1 MLTTAADSRLA
12 VSTHSGWAWAWGSAG
27 LVFCLACLRAYGG
40 GVAGLSKPSSA
51 LWLVAGIAGAATL
64 GSHSLDVLAASGIPL
79 DLDADFFPML
89 PQGDA
94 MLLGVLSVPVGLVW
108 LFKADRGGTPPVR
121 TVSLL
126 GLGLLV
132 TVLLSVLLDGGVSR
146 IKPVRTKPTAALT
159 LALLPLGWMVAAFA
173 FDGARSRVLR
183 LSSLVGITLGGAMGF
198 VALPAI
204 TVMRRP
210 LGLRS
215 LGDGG
220 LFELLI
226 GRGLGS
232 HGAEIASGMEAT
244 LCALAGSALLVLC
257 MRNAVY
263 GWRALPGFAALGLPI
278 AAVVVQAHLP
288 SDSIALAAL
297 VLGWSAVLVGVPF
310 SGRTVGDER

>member
-1 MLTTAADSRLA
+1 M
-12 VSTHSGWAWAWGSAG
+12 
-27 LVFCLACLRAYGG
+27 
-40 GVAGLSKPSSA
+40 SKASSA
-51 LWLVAGIAGAATL
+51 LWLVAGMAGAATL

-94 MLLGVLSVPVGLVW
+94 ILLGVLGVPVFLVW
-108 LFKADRGGTPPVR
+108 LFKADRGGMPPIR
-121 TVSLL
+121 TVSLI
-126 GLGLLV
+126 GLSLLA
-132 TVLLSVLLDGGVSR
+132 TVLVSVLLDGGVSR
-146 IKPVRTKPTAALT
+146 IKPVRTEPTAALT

-173 FDGARSRVLR
+173 FDGARSRVMR
-183 LSSLVGITLGGAMGF
+183 LSSLVGITLGGAVGF
-198 VALPAI
+198 VVLPAV

-226 GRGLGS
+226 GRGLGK

-244 LCALAGSALLVLC
+244 LCALAGAALLVLC

-263 GWRALPGFAALGLPI
+263 GWRALPGFIAVGLPI
-278 AAVVVQAHLP
+278 IAVLAQAHLP
-288 SDSIALAAL
+288 SASLTFASL
-297 VLGWSAVLVGVPF
+297 VLGWAAVAAGVPF